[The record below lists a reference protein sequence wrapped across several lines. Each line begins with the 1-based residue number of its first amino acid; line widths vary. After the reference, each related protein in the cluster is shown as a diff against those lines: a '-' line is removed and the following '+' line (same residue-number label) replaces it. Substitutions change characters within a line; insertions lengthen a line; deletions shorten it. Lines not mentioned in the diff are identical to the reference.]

1 MKDIIV
7 YSYENNDYFIGYQIA
22 ELLGYKDTNRIIRNN
37 ISDENKIIFKNY
49 LGIKEPKIGASS
61 VLITRNGIYDLL
73 SKIKKALTQDTL
85 EIFDKLNIDTSNNKV
100 LKEDTDEE
108 SDIEKTD
115 PNTLIKYSYISNRIF
130 YEYFIGYQITSKLD
144 YKNITQALENVSKC
158 NKLIFSDY
166 PGPKH
171 PKIDPKTILITRD
184 GAIELVIKTRKRV
197 TPEVLHLFKQF
208 GIDTTNRKCL
218 TKEQQTLSPIGNV
231 FKTEKIEDQ
240 FKVDKYY
247 LDMYFPEYK
256 IIIECDEN
264 GHSDRKP
271 GDERER
277 MDIVNEILNIDDSY
291 WIRYNPDEYD
301 FDISKVIGRI
311 YRKIDE
317 IKEKKYKEEFSKV
330 ETILPCKT
338 LLKFTKEDIEF
349 EVHSGKMKAPPK
361 AFLVQELERGNSM
374 LKIGQNLGISSKPVV
389 KWLKEYNLNIN
400 DYKNNYEAPPK
411 DELIKLFETKNQT
424 EVADY
429 YCQSTHIVRKWLK
442 FYDINLDELKSKNK
456 VEINKE
462 SLLNLINENIDE
474 KEIAKR
480 LNITELQLSK
490 YIKMHNITR
499 IPTKEDLEKVL
510 RTKNKEDVAK
520 HYNTTRTT
528 LRKWVNIYDLGHI
541 RFTTKTHKPIKV
553 IKDNVETEYDS
564 IKDLCKDLKIGKNK
578 VHEYVDTDN
587 EYNGYKFKFITDF

>member
-1 MKDIIV
+1 MINQEVELVFI
-7 YSYENNDYFIGYQIA
+7 NDS
-22 ELLGYKDTNRIIRNN
+22 ETE
-37 ISDENKIIFKNY
+37 DENKS
-49 LGIKEPKIGASS
+49 E
-61 VLITRNGIYDLL
+61 L
-73 SKIKKALTQDTL
+73 ST
-85 EIFDKLNIDTSNNKV
+85 
-100 LKEDTDEE
+100 
-108 SDIEKTD
+108 
-115 PNTLIKYSYISNRIF
+115 YSYVSNYMCF
-130 YEYFIGYQITSKLD
+130 EYFVGYEIASHLGYANTSKVVA
-144 YKNITQALENVSKC
+144 NNVSKC
-158 NKLIFSDY
+158 NQLVFKDF
-166 PGPKH
+166 PGIKEPAL
-171 PKIDPKTILITRD
+171 DPRTILITRD
-184 GAIELVIKTRKRV
+184 GAVELLLKTRKKIN
-197 TPEVLHLFKQF
+197 PDVLYMFKKF

-240 FKVDKYY
+240 FKIDRYY

-338 LLKFTKEDIEF
+338 LLKFTKDDIEF

-361 AFLVQELERGNSM
+361 PFLVQELQRGNSM

-389 KWLKEYNLNIN
+389 KWLKEYNLDIN

-424 EVADY
+424 ELADH

-442 FYDINLDELKSKNK
+442 FYDLNMEELKSKK
-456 VEINKE
+456 GEINKE
-462 SLLNLINENIDE
+462 ILLNLINENMDE
-474 KEIAKR
+474 KEIAKK
-480 LNITELQLSK
+480 LNVTELQLSK

-499 IPTKEDLEKVL
+499 IPNKEELEEIL
-510 RTKNKEDVAK
+510 NTKNKEDVAK

-528 LRKWVNIYDLGHI
+528 LRKWINIYDLGHI
-541 RFTTKTHKPIKV
+541 RYTSRTHKSIKV
-553 IKDNVETEYDS
+553 IKDNIETNYDS

-578 VHEYVDTDN
+578 VNEYVDTDN
-587 EYNGYKFKFITDF
+587 EYNGYKFQFITDF